1 MSRSKQQLNPWKQIS
16 SEVVYSNPWYYVRRD
31 VVIQP
36 NGKQGEYNVV
46 ERPPAIF
53 IAALDN
59 KQNIHLIQLFRY
71 TINQFSI
78 EIPAGG
84 LENSEKPLLAAKR
97 ELQEETGLKA
107 KKWKQL
113 GKIHLANGFLNQ
125 CGYVFLAQELTQT
138 LENEQLEEG
147 IQGVTKL
154 SLKEAFSLVDKGKI
168 TDSQTIAALTMVDR
182 YLKANKK

>member
-1 MSRSKQQLNPWKQIS
+1 MPKPKPWKTLS

-46 ERPPAIF
+46 VRPPAVF
-53 IAALDN
+53 IVALDK
-59 KQNIHLIQLFRY
+59 KQNVHLINLFRY
-71 TINQFSI
+71 PIDQYSI

-84 LENSEKPLLAAKR
+84 LEKEKPLAAAKR

-113 GKIHLANGFLNQ
+113 GKIQLANGFLNQ
-125 CGYVFLAQELTQT
+125 CGYVFLAQELVQTQ
-138 LENEQLEEG
+138 ENEQIEEG
-147 IQGVTKL
+147 IQGVMSV
-154 SLKEAFSLVDKGKI
+154 SLKQAFSLIDAGKI
-168 TDSQTIAALTMVDR
+168 TDAQTIAALTMASR
-182 YLKANKK
+182 YLKK